1 MKPIQVYDSH
11 FTHGIREVR
20 LTTLQ
25 ALKLKLLGEVKVFNG
40 RPEDWTGASGEVPF
54 YVTKCPKHGYYLAYE
69 AGYEKALR
77 CPSCLQEL
85 VEASGLKGVE
95 RARAPRES

>member
-11 FTHGIREVR
+11 FTHGVREMR

-25 ALKLKLLGEVKVFNG
+25 ALKLKLCGEVKAFNG
-40 RPEDWTGASGEVPF
+40 RPEDWTGAPGEVPF